1 MKTRFQPLPDGEP
14 PLDVKP
20 FLHHLRHDPGFAET
34 MQAHCKSRL
43 ATPHSPDTA
52 VVHQAA
58 QAALRT
64 LKHHQGAW
72 KAKQAL
78 EQAIQLLDPAT
89 GAHDATTLRRLHAL
103 ADEASNHLLDTQEPE
118 RTRLMGSI
126 TAIRAAIHSLNTED
140 S

>member
-1 MKTRFQPLPDGEP
+1 MKTRFQPLPDGES
-14 PLDVKP
+14 PLDVKQ
-20 FLHHLRHDPGFAET
+20 FLHRLQHDPAFADT
-34 MQAHCKSRL
+34 MQAHYERIL
-43 ATPHSPDTA
+43 ASPHNPDTA
-52 VVHQAA
+52 EMHQAA

-89 GAHDATTLRRLHAL
+89 GTPGATTLRRLHAL
-103 ADEASNHLLDTQEPE
+103 ADEASDHLLDTQEPE

-126 TAIRAAIHSLNTED
+126 TAIRSMLPKK
-140 S
+140 